1 MTLTEKDKFCEYIRE
16 HENAMYALALS
27 ILNNQADAG
36 EAVSES
42 VFRAYKNLDTLKNK
56 KSFKPWILRIVHNT
70 AVEMIRKNERM
81 IPMDEI
87 PVTTDNS
94 SQDLTAKLALRD
106 AVAGLKQPYRTL
118 VVLFYYE
125 DFSTARIAQITN
137 TNIVTVR
144 KQLSRARKMLREILK
159 EDFNHE

>member
-1 MTLTEKDKFCEYIRE
+1 MTEKDKFCEYIRE

>member
-1 MTLTEKDKFCEYIRE
+1 MTEKDKFCEYIRE

-94 SQDLTAKLALRD
+94 S
-106 AVAGLKQPYRTL
+106 
-118 VVLFYYE
+118 
-125 DFSTARIAQITN
+125 
-137 TNIVTVR
+137 
-144 KQLSRARKMLREILK
+144 
-159 EDFNHE
+159 

>member
-1 MTLTEKDKFCEYIRE
+1 MTEKDKFCEYIRE

-144 KQLSRARKMLREILK
+144 KQLSRARKLLREILK